1 MKNISLV
8 ICDIDGALV
17 NKGEKLLTKT
27 KKALIDIHKGKGVKW
42 LKNIYNLNDDDCI
55 AIGDNDPDI
64 MMFKECKDKIAMGNA
79 SDNCKK
85 EATFITKDINENGI
99 FLAFKYLN
107 LI

>member
-1 MKNISLV
+1 MSKCI
-8 ICDIDGALV
+8 
-17 NKGEKLLTKT
+17 
-27 KKALIDIHKGKGVKW
+27 
-42 LKNIYNLNDDDCI
+42 KNIYNLNDDDCI

-85 EATFITKDINENGI
+85 EAAFITKDINENGI